1 MDEVKL
7 PSEAVIAL
15 FLQNAKKRE
24 IKQVCLKYQ
33 MSW

>member
-15 FLQNAKKRE
+15 FLQNAKKKKEELSRS
-24 IKQVCLKYQ
+24 V
-33 MSW
+33 